1 MSALNRLRHI
11 FEMKDCDKRR
21 KTMIKTSFVRIA
33 AILFVGAIALTLVLM
48 GPGVL
53 EAGPKIEYKFVRL
66 VDDGAMPGITD
77 ALNMEADRGWELEE
91 MAVVP
96 GEPGT
101 IYLVFK
107 K

>member
-1 MSALNRLRHI
+1 MNRNR
-11 FEMKDCDKRR
+11 C
-21 KTMIKTSFVRIA
+21 VRIA
-33 AILFVGAIALTLVLM
+33 AILLVGVIGSMFVVM

-53 EAGPKIEYKFVRL
+53 EAGAKVEYKFVRL
-66 VDDGAMPGITD
+66 VDDGAMPAITD
-77 ALNMEADRGWELEE
+77 ALNREAERGWDLEE